1 MPAYMAIAAWQRPR
15 TSPLARRAQGLL
27 GEHDRGGLPLSPI
40 VDLRQRQQCMSE
52 DVSRRQVP
60 SQLLEHRGGA
70 LEVAGVV
77 QVLGQLEPQ
86 LVDGR
91 ASLRDEAES
100 EVGQLGRRV
109 GCAPAARPVSR
120 TLDDVGDPG
129 VPVFAGQGE
138 MARDLLGVADY
149 LCKRTVDLPATV
161 AWRRR
166 IHRGSEERVHELD
179 PPVGPDADEPR
190 LLRSG
195 ERLRV
200 DQAEVGSRQRRR
212 AQQRVAGSRRQR
224 PDAVCDER
232 LEAVGNRQ
240 PRTAL
245 DVPGEQPRDLE
256 RVQRVAGRRLRD
268 PYERRARKRPLES
281 LAQRR
286 GAAPRPK
293 AARARACAGLPPA
306 RCGRVDPPNRSG
318 ARESPGPARL
328 SVAGSRT
335 RSRRLTAGRAT
346 GRRRLRAR
354 PPDRRPARGSATARR
369 SRPDAV
375 PAVGPP
381 RHGGGRRRARDAAAR
396 EGPRRARARPAT
408 AGR

>member
-1 MPAYMAIAAWQRPR
+1 
-15 TSPLARRAQGLL
+15 
-27 GEHDRGGLPLSPI
+27 
-40 VDLRQRQQCMSE
+40 MSE
-52 DVSRRQVP
+52 EVSRRQVP
-60 SQLLEHRGGA
+60 PQLLEHRGGA

-120 TLDDVGDPG
+120 TLDDVGNPG

-149 LCKRTVDLPATV
+149 LCKRTVDLPATA

-224 PDAVCDER
+224 PDAVCDQR
-232 LEAVGNRQ
+232 LEAFGNRQ

-281 LAQRR
+281 LGNDAVQRR
-286 GAAPRPK
+286 DRKRPELEP
-293 AARARACAGLPPA
+293 AQAFPPHD
-306 RCGRVDPPNRSG
+306 VV
-318 ARESPGPARL
+318 E
-328 SVAGSRT
+328 
-335 RSRRLTAGRAT
+335 
-346 GRRRLRAR
+346 
-354 PPDRRPARGSATARR
+354 
-369 SRPDAV
+369 
-375 PAVGPP
+375 
-381 RHGGGRRRARDAAAR
+381 
-396 EGPRRARARPAT
+396 
-408 AGR
+408 

>member
-1 MPAYMAIAAWQRPR
+1 M
-15 TSPLARRAQGLL
+15 
-27 GEHDRGGLPLSPI
+27 GE
-40 VDLRQRQQCMSE
+40 E
-52 DVSRRQVP
+52 VSRLQVP
-60 SQLLEHRGGA
+60 PQLLEHGGGA
-70 LEVAGVV
+70 LEVACVV
-77 QVLGQLEPQ
+77 EVLGQLEPQ

-91 ASLRDEAES
+91 ASLRDQAES

-149 LCKRTVDLPATV
+149 LCKRTVDLPAAA
-161 AWRRR
+161 AWRRGV
-166 IHRGSEERVHELD
+166 HRGGEERVHELD

-212 AQQRVAGSRRQR
+212 AQQRVVGSRRQR
-224 PDAVCDER
+224 PDAVCDQR

-245 DVPGEQPRDLE
+245 DVRPGEQPRDLE

-268 PYERRARKRPLES
+268 PHERRARKRPPES
-281 LAQRR
+281 LRNDTVQRR
-286 GAAPRPK
+286 DRKRPELEP
-293 AARARACAGLPPA
+293 AQAFPPHD
-306 RCGRVDPPNRSG
+306 VV
-318 ARESPGPARL
+318 E
-328 SVAGSRT
+328 
-335 RSRRLTAGRAT
+335 
-346 GRRRLRAR
+346 
-354 PPDRRPARGSATARR
+354 
-369 SRPDAV
+369 
-375 PAVGPP
+375 
-381 RHGGGRRRARDAAAR
+381 
-396 EGPRRARARPAT
+396 
-408 AGR
+408 